1 MKHDQKPVIGL
12 ALGSGASRGWAHI
25 GVIRELAEN
34 GIEPDIITGCS
45 IGSMVGTAYT
55 AGNLDKLEEWVCSL
69 SKRKLAQFLELN
81 LSLNGFVDVQHLDQ
95 FLDTYIC
102 DQKTQI
108 EDLAKTFACVATDL
122 ETGREIWFTEGS
134 AHQAIKSS
142 ISIPGLFPPI
152 KYQNKW
158 LVDGALV
165 NPVPISL
172 CRALGADIVIAVNLN
187 NGLVGK
193 RFNNQK
199 TAIKNK
205 ENGFIS
211 SFTNTVKSYS
221 DSLFNSPEDKDV
233 PPGLIDTIV
242 SSMNI
247 VEDRITRSRMVG
259 DPPDVLLSPRLAHI
273 ELLESQRGEEAI
285 QEGRKTV
292 CKNLREIKYLIQSD
306 V

>member
-1 MKHDQKPVIGL
+1 MTQNKKPLIGL

-34 GIEPDIITGCS
+34 GIEADIVAGCS
-45 IGSMVGTAYT
+45 IGSMVGASY
-55 AGNLDKLEEWVCSL
+55 ASGNLDKLEEWVCSL

-81 LSLNGFVDVQHLDQ
+81 LSLNGFVDVQHLDH
-95 FLDTYIC
+95 FLNTYIC
-102 DQKTQI
+102 NKKTHI
-108 EDLAKTFACVATDL
+108 EDLEKPFSCVATDL

-134 AHQAIKSS
+134 VHKAIKSS
-142 ISIPGLFPPI
+142 ISIPGLFPPN
-152 KYQNKW
+152 KYQDKW

-193 RFNNQK
+193 RFNNPK
-199 TAIKNK
+199 PAIKNK
-205 ENGFIS
+205 ENGFIN
-211 SFTNTVKSYS
+211 SFTNTVKTYS
-221 DSLFNSPEDKDV
+221 DSLFNSPANKDI

-259 DPPDVLLSPRLAHI
+259 DPPDILLSPRLAHI
-273 ELLESQRGEEAI
+273 ELLESQRGEEVI
-285 QEGRKTV
+285 QEGRRTV
-292 CKNLREIKYLIQSD
+292 SKNLSEINFLIQ
-306 V
+306 